1 MSLEE
6 TGSEPPSRERQ
17 PVSPMLSQVLAA
29 LKSLRDWLSLPGPA
43 EVPIHVARRID
54 LQLQRNDILVGW
66 VQAGLVVAFALLYA
80 VSIGLMQAHSF
91 LPFPSEII
99 ALANGMVYGP
109 FWGTV
114 ITWIGAMLG
123 AASTFALVRVLGRPF
138 AYRFLSARHRDQIAV
153 WSLDQG
159 VHTLLIARLIPLI
172 AFNLINYGAALTDIS
187 WWTFLWATGLGI
199 LPLTILLNVL
209 GDGMLS
215 MPAWAWLLLFALA
228 ALIWL
233 LPRGA
238 WRRGNRRE
246 DFNGPRR

>member
-1 MSLEE
+1 M
-6 TGSEPPSRERQ
+6 TPQ
-17 PVSPMLSQVLAA
+17 PAP
-29 LKSLRDWLSLPGPA
+29 SLPAAIGIGLGA
-43 EVPIHVARRID
+43 VALLLACGALAWWLLPLDSVLGQDNTIENTVAWIRSR
-54 LQLQRNDILVGW
+54 GAW
-66 VQAGLVVAFALLYA
+66 GVVA
-80 VSIGLMQAHSF
+80 SIGLMQAHSF

-138 AYRFLSARHRDQIAV
+138 VYRFLSARHRDQIAV

-215 MPAWAWLLLFALA
+215 TPAWAWLLLFALA

-238 WRRGNRRE
+238 WRRGNRRD